1 MSHDFC
7 NFAFLMKRNILAAL
21 LLCIYISSSAQE
33 HTTDSTDVFWKHL
46 ELGEVVV
53 TGLVGDTRVKE
64 MATPISVIP
73 ATELRSRASSNI
85 IGTIAREPGISEI
98 TTGGGISKPVIRG
111 LSYNRVVVVNDGI
124 RQEGQQW
131 GDEHGIEI
139 DGASVHS
146 VEILKGPA
154 SLMYGSDA
162 LAGVIIF
169 RPEPVAMPG
178 TVSGDVSAEYQSNNG
193 LAAYSV
199 HASGN
204 SSGWIWD
211 ARFSDKNA
219 HAYSNRYDGLVPN
232 SGFAERAASAMFG
245 RNAKWGYSRL
255 RASYYHLTP
264 GIIEG
269 ERDPLTG
276 ELEGGGIGYVPG
288 LPFQQVRHFKVVSDN
303 TVHIGT
309 GDLKAIVGWQQNRRR
324 EFEESADVCGLDFRL
339 NTLNYDFRYQATIA
353 GDWKFAAGI
362 GGMLQESENLGDEYL
377 IPAYRLLDAGL
388 FSTASKALGQW
399 TVSGGLRAD
408 VRLLRSEALEG
419 RFNPFERT
427 FDGIT
432 GSVGA
437 VRPIGRHFT
446 LRINA
451 ARGFRA
457 PNLSELGSNGE
468 HEGTLRYEIGN
479 TELKPEYSLQA
490 DLGLDFT
497 SKYVS
502 VQSALFVSR
511 IDNYIFAARNGAVS
525 DEGLPVYAFM
535 SGTAHLKGAEI
546 SLDIH
551 PVHSLHIG
559 SAFSCVYAKEAGG
572 DDLPLI
578 PAPRLFSEIK
588 YEFSHGGCTL
598 SNSFLALNLD
608 WNFAQN
614 NFYAKDDTET
624 ATPAYALLGL
634 SAGADIMYRRHKLA
648 SVYLIGSNLTDE
660 AYQPHLSRLK
670 YAEENPV
677 TGRRGVFSMGRN
689 ITVKLVVPIGRQ

>member
-7 NFAFLMKRNILAAL
+7 TFAFLMRRNILAAL

-146 VEILKGPA
+146 VEVLKGPA

-309 GDLKAIVGWQQNRRR
+309 GDLKAIVGWQQNRRQ

-353 GDWKFAAGI
+353 GDWKYAAGI

-377 IPAYRLLDAGL
+377 IPAYRLFDAGL

-535 SGTAHLKGAEI
+535 SGMAHLKGAEI
-546 SLDIH
+546 SFDIH

-559 SAFSCVYAKEAGG
+559 SAFSCVYAREAGG

-614 NFYAKDDTET
+614 HFYAKDDTET